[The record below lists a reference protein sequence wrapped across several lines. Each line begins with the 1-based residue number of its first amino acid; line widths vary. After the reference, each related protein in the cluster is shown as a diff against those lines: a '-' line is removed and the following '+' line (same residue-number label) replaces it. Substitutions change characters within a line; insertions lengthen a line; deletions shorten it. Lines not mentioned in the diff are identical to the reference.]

1 MIIHRSPLIDAQRA
15 ITRLCEEAE
24 RATGDWLIMIDDFHS
39 AQSGATEAM
48 LDTLL
53 SQLPPNFR
61 IALSTRK
68 RPKLPLAQLLADGQ
82 LLELNVDDLRFSDTE
97 ARELFGDKLKPTELE
112 HLLSH
117 SEGWAIVLQMARFL
131 IAKHKDAGKLIEKL
145 RGSEQDIS
153 HYLAQ
158 QVLASLSAESQR
170 LLVDTAFLDKVT
182 HELADHVRCAS
193 DSRAVLADLESI
205 QAFFVPQ
212 KEGDRIW
219 YRHHPMFG
227 EFLWA
232 LHMEAD
238 ADERRMSHRRA
249 AEWYAKESLVLD
261 AIRHARLAEDSA
273 LATAVF
279 EAAGGAT
286 LGLSRGLSILR
297 QALNLV
303 PDEWIYGSP
312 SFLLARALILYKSGQ
327 FSQAREHIEHVR
339 KLMNRNVSAAI
350 KRDFLLLTMLTVGYE
365 DVPVTSSSLSDT
377 ERLLRK
383 TPTSEHWFRGWINN
397 LLAIMN
403 FRYGNLTA
411 SRAAAVNA
419 MAHYV
424 SVGTV
429 YTQFFAQVLTGIAEA
444 AKGQFYPASLAYRAA
459 LRLARRHFASDRA
472 MMALVH
478 LLAAEIS
485 YERNRLKRAE
495 RLLNS
500 ALPTIENFEGWM
512 EIYCCGYL
520 TAASVA
526 FHGRGLAAAQGV
538 LDRAEAT
545 AETRNLPRLQLNS
558 LIKKLELLTA
568 SGNLVA
574 ARDVAEQ
581 LAEGEGA
588 AGLGRVRD
596 EVIAR
601 STWFELQ
608 GATIALALLALRQ
621 GHFQEVVALLNG
633 HIAPSEA
640 IERPAFLLRKLL
652 MLAIAEYRLDRK
664 DTAVTYLSQ
673 AIAHP
678 MRRNYLRLF
687 LELQT
692 DLAVVVQ
699 GCIDDASGKKRSLS
713 AGMSVIVGDEWLS
726 GLLRKG
732 QLHGTLSVREAQIL
746 AFLKNGLPNKSIAN
760 ELRVSERTVKFH
772 LQNIFEKLRV
782 NNRTEALSVAHQ
794 RHLV

>member
-1 MIIHRSPLIDAQRA
+1 MIIHRSPLSDAQRA

-24 RATGDWLIMIDDFHS
+24 KAPGEWLIMIDDFHS

-53 SQLPPNFR
+53 SRLPPNFR
-61 IALSTRK
+61 IGLATRK

-82 LLELNVDDLRFSDTE
+82 LLELNVDDLRFSDAE
-97 ARELFGDKLKPTELE
+97 ARELFGDKLKPTELQ

-131 IAKHKDAGKLIEKL
+131 ITKHKDAGKLIEKL

-153 HYLAQ
+153 HYLAR

-170 LLVDTAFLDKVT
+170 LLVDTAFLDKIT
-182 HELADHVRCAS
+182 HELADHVRGTA
-193 DSRAVLADLESI
+193 DSRAILADLESI
-205 QAFFVPQ
+205 QAFFVPH

-232 LHMEAD
+232 LHMETD
-238 ADERRMSHRRA
+238 ADERRVAHIRA
-249 AEWYAKESLVLD
+249 AEWYAKEGFVLN
-261 AIRHARLAEDSA
+261 AVRHARLADDFA
-273 LATAVF
+273 LATTVF
-279 EAAGGAT
+279 EGAGGAT

-297 QALNLV
+297 QSLNLV
-303 PDEWIYGSP
+303 PDEWIYRSP
-312 SFLLARALILYKSGQ
+312 SLLLARALLLYKNGQ

-339 KLMNRNVSAAI
+339 KLMNRNVSAAV

-365 DVPVTSSSLSDT
+365 DVPITPSSISDT
-377 ERLLRK
+377 EKLLRK

-403 FRYGNLTA
+403 FRHGNLTA

-459 LRLARRHFASDRA
+459 VRLARQHFASDRA

-478 LLAAEIS
+478 LLLAEIS

-495 RLLNS
+495 QLLSN

-526 FHGRGLAAAQGV
+526 FHARGLAAAQGV

-545 AETRNLPRLQLNS
+545 AETRNLPRLKLNS

-574 ARDVAEQ
+574 ARDVAEHV
-581 LAEGEGA
+581 AEDSAA
-588 AGLGRVRD
+588 AGSWRIRD
-596 EVIAR
+596 AVAAR

-608 GATIALALLALRQ
+608 GATIALALLGLREGHCQ
-621 GHFQEVVALLNG
+621 GVVALLNG
-633 HIAPSEA
+633 QITPSEA
-640 IERPAFLLRKLL
+640 MERPAFVLRKLL
-652 MLAIAEYRLDRK
+652 ILAVAEYRLDRK
-664 DTAVTYLSQ
+664 DTAIMYLAQ
-673 AIAHP
+673 AVAHP
-678 MRRNYLRLF
+678 MRRSYRRLF
-687 LELQT
+687 LDMEA
-692 DLAVVVQ
+692 DLAPVVL
-699 GCIDDASGKKRSLS
+699 GCLGEENGKKPSLDP
-713 AGMSVIVGDEWLS
+713 GMRVIAGDEWLS
-726 GLLRKG
+726 GLLPKG
-732 QLHGTLSVREAQIL
+732 PAHGALSVREAQIL

-772 LQNIFEKLRV
+772 LQNIFEKLHV